1 MSFAN
6 QVAVVTGASSGIG
19 RSLARELASQ
29 GCLVGLVARRRD
41 LLAELAAEIEGKGG
55 KAAFAAADVSER
67 AETLAAIHEVAAKLG
82 PVDLL
87 IANAGVGAPTLL
99 DPVNIAEVEKMF
111 KVNVFGMIYAIEA
124 VLPDMLRRR
133 QGHLAAVSSLAAYK
147 GLPGESGY
155 SASKAAVNVYLEGLR
170 IQLRNRGIAV
180 TALCPGFV
188 KTPMTEVND
197 FHMPFLLEADEAAR
211 RMLRALARRRKVYNF
226 PWPMALLM
234 KLTAWLPDWIMAR
247 SMKKYNENPP
257 FPKTPL

>member
-1 MSFAN
+1 
-6 QVAVVTGASSGIG
+6 
-19 RSLARELASQ
+19 
-29 GCLVGLVARRRD
+29 
-41 LLAELAAEIEGKGG
+41 
-55 KAAFAAADVSER
+55 
-67 AETLAAIHEVAAKLG
+67 
-82 PVDLL
+82 
-87 IANAGVGAPTLL
+87 
-99 DPVNIAEVEKMF
+99 MF

-124 VLPDMLRRR
+124 VLPDMLRRC